1 MIDHI
6 KKVKKN
12 LYNQLPLFAKNGID
26 THNNIAM
33 PELMKAIQ
41 QFQVVDIEK
50 SGMTLIVKVERKK
63 HIIELPFKKA
73 VQGYDFY

>member
-1 MIDHI
+1 MVSHI
-6 KKVKKN
+6 KKVKDN
-12 LYNQLPLFAKNGID
+12 LYSQLPLFIKNEID
-26 THNNIAM
+26 TRNNITIS
-33 PELMKAIQ
+33 ELMKAIQ

>member
-1 MIDHI
+1 MINHI
-6 KKVKKN
+6 QKVKDN
-12 LYNQLPLFAKNGID
+12 LYNQLPLFAKNEID
-26 THNNIAM
+26 TYNNIAM

-63 HIIELPFKKA
+63 HTIELPFKKA